1 MENILQTTK
10 TYCQFK
16 IFRNIICC
24 YLSFNIK
31 AAGLNVLDFKWC
43 KNMLGYNFFK
53 FKKFSIMI

>member
-43 KNMLGYNFFK
+43 KDMLGYNFF
-53 FKKFSIMI
+53 